1 MRRAVSL
8 LCACAALAPAAAQA
22 ECARGAADVS
32 WVRLEGAEEQCPS
45 APQLRAEI
53 ARRLGRELATMGGG
67 LSIEA
72 AVKGSP
78 GAWSAQIRT
87 VGCDGTPPTV
97 RKLESSAATCE
108 AITSA
113 ATLVI
118 ALAIDPMAALA
129 APAAPPLAEAS
140 PPPEPPEAPPPEAP
154 RPEPPRRAPAEPATP
169 VEPPRAAPP
178 PPPDAERAP
187 RPGISVTLRG
197 LAATTGILPVVG
209 RGVAWSA
216 EWSVAP
222 RWTLASGVLW
232 LPEQRA
238 AEPALAFGL
247 TAGWLGVCAEALRT
261 GRLSLGACVHL
272 LGGAVHAV
280 IHEHPSVLP
289 VDPGARLWVSPSV
302 GTRLAVRVVGPLR
315 LETGIDLYFPLT
327 RYRFQ
332 LQGNQQPVFEQPVV
346 AGALFGGAGV
356 AF

>member
-1 MRRAVSL
+1 MRGAVSL
-8 LCACAALAPAAAQA
+8 LCACAALAPAAARA

-32 WVRLEGAEEQCPS
+32 WVRLEGAEERCPS
-45 APQLRAEI
+45 APRLRDEI
-53 ARRLGRELATMGGG
+53 ARRLGRELATTGGG

-72 AVKGSP
+72 VVKGNP

-118 ALAIDPMAALA
+118 ALAIDPTAALA
-129 APAAPPLAEAS
+129 APASPPLAGAS
-140 PPPEPPEAPPPEAP
+140 PPPEPPEAPPPGAP
-154 RPEPPRRAPAEPATP
+154 RPEPPRGAPAEPATQ
-169 VEPPRAAPP
+169 VESSRAAPP
-178 PPPDAERAP
+178 PLPDAEREP
-187 RPGISVTLRG
+187 RPGASVTLRG
-197 LAATTGILPVVG
+197 LATTGLLPVIG
-209 RGVAWSA
+209 PGVAWAA

-222 RWTLASGVLW
+222 RWTTASGLLW
-232 LPEQRA
+232 LPEQRT

-261 GRLSLGACVHL
+261 GQLSLGACVHL
-272 LGGAVHAV
+272 LAGAVHAV

-289 VDPGARLWVSPSV
+289 VDPGARLWVSPGV

-315 LETGIDLYFPLT
+315 LETGIDLNFPLT

-332 LQGNQQPVFEQPVV
+332 LQGNEQPVFEQPVI
-346 AGALFGGAGV
+346 AGALFGGAGI